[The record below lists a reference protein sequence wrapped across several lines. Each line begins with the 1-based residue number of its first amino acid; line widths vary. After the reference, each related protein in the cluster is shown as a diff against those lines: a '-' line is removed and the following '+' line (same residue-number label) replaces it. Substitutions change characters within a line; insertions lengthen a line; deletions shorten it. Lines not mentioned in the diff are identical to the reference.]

1 MIIFFPLFLQ
11 ACIFPADAFNRFFKN
26 YSFQVLID
34 LCEYLYPDMPS
45 LKRFTKELPQEIM
58 SYLTPFPSSSSS
70 LALRL
75 ATLTFTKTRFCSHV
89 NFISRCLK
97 AKVIPKGFQSNF
109 HASNISTLYLKDVKI
124 ACTSFSRNVM
134 RATIR
139 AMSVKLEHINKNIS
153 NCISQLSNT
162 CPSILANS
170 IRLIIHSLNSKLFHF
185 LKDVKTNKFVQLTGV
200 QPKTRSSSV
209 PTKYNVVSIP
219 QDLPLSQT
227 EKSILGRGLNFVPL
241 FKKTDEFT
249 VKEDTEKFLRR
260 VKLKAH
266 FHDKEQASEDTER
279 HEFKSLKNQK
289 SNWTPQDDQFALCK
303 SRKHIQKIQFGK
315 TLKFSNLSKEEWQA
329 LKSLKT
335 RTDVVIKAADKGGA
349 VVVCRTDL
357 FKKKHFGN
365 SRTPNF
371 TVIFLKIKH
380 FIIKN
385 CQRNH

>member
-1 MIIFFPLFLQ
+1 MCLL
-11 ACIFPADAFNRFFKN
+11 ADALKSFFKN
-26 YSFQVLID
+26 YLIQVFIY
-34 LCEYLYPDMPS
+34 LCEHLYPVIPS
-45 LKRFTKELPQEIM
+45 LKRFTKELRQEIV
-58 SYLTPFPSSSSS
+58 SYLTPFPSISSS

-109 HASNISTLYLKDVKI
+109 HASNISTLYLKDVKK

-139 AMSVKLEHINKNIS
+139 AMSVKLKHINQNIS
-153 NCISQLSNT
+153 NCISQLSNI

-170 IRLIIHSLNSKLFHF
+170 IRQLIHSLNSKLFHF
-185 LKDVKTNKFVQLTGV
+185 LKDVKTKKFVQLTGI
-200 QPKTRSSSV
+200 QPKTRTSSGL
-209 PTKYNVVSIP
+209 TKYNVVSIP
-219 QDLPLSQT
+219 QDLPISQT

-241 FKKTDEFT
+241 YKKTDEFT

-266 FHDKEQASEDTER
+266 FHDKEQASGDAER
-279 HEFKSLKNQK
+279 DEFESLKNQK
-289 SNWTPQDDQFALCK
+289 SNWTPPDGQIASVDLFV
-303 SRKHIQKIQFGK
+303 RKCHKDIQKIQFGK
-315 TLKFSNLSKEEWQA
+315 NLEFSNLSKEEWQV

-349 VVVCRTDL
+349 VVVWHTDL
-357 FKKKHFGN
+357 YKQEAFRQLSDAKFY
-365 SRTPNF
+365 S
-371 TVIFLKIKH
+371 KIPKDH
-380 FIIKN
+380 TLHNQKIVK
-385 CQRNH
+385 